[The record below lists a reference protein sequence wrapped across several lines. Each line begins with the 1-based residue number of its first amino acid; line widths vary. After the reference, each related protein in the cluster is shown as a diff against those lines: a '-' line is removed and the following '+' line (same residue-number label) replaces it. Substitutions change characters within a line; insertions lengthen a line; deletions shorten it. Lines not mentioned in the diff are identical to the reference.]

1 MSRAFTVRPTEA
13 GDIDALMTLVKASWA
28 RTYDPVIGAEARAVI
43 SDAKHVPALFAGEI
57 ESDDGVTLVAVLEDG
72 TPVGHLGGSMNGN
85 GGYFLDRLHV
95 LPAWQGKGVAD
106 ALVDGCVEACSGRAD
121 YLELTVLE
129 GNERAIGFYRRAG
142 FVPVSESSA
151 AQGLGGVPA
160 QRLRKPL
167 NGGGGV

>member
-1 MSRAFTVRPTEA
+1 MSAFTVRPVEH
-13 GDIDALMTLVKASWA
+13 GDLDGVIALTKDSWA
-28 RTYDPVIGAEARAVI
+28 RTYDPVIGAAERAVI

-57 ESDDGVTLVAVLEDG
+57 ESDDGVTLVAVLGDG

-106 ALVDGCVEACSGRAD
+106 ALVEGCVQACAGRAD

-129 GNERAIGFYRRAG
+129 GNQRAIGFYRRAG
-142 FVPVSESSA
+142 FVPVGESSA